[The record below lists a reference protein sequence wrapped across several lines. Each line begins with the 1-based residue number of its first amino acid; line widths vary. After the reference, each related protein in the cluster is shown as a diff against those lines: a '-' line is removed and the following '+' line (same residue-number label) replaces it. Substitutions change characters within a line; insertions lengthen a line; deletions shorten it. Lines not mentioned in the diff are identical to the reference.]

1 MGNNIQS
8 SSNIFQYPETG
19 VESLIP
25 GKKYFWQI
33 LRSFN
38 TTNGISESLSP
49 IFIFKMQDTNLTQTF
64 QTSSLENVMLE
75 NLKLLIGYSKFNQ
88 LFDESGELYNFNNLA
103 NTITVDNEQF
113 SINYILDLIEMLNNN
128 QINILDIDV
137 E

>member
-1 MGNNIQS
+1 
-8 SSNIFQYPETG
+8 
-19 VESLIP
+19 
-25 GKKYFWQI
+25 
-33 LRSFN
+33 
-38 TTNGISESLSP
+38 
-49 IFIFKMQDTNLTQTF
+49 MQDTNLVQTF
-64 QTSSLENVMLE
+64 QTSSSANVMLE